1 MESTRIVHISM
12 EGCRYCI
19 TMAQHLAVVQEK
31 ISSDDRLK
39 NLVSIDTHTWRMKDG
54 GSYDKPLPDQLNHL
68 TVMAFSS
75 IFILTPDLIILQ
87 PSRRI
92 VNNIVKY
99 LQVDEKV
106 DIIEWIESE
115 LKKIY
120 PNNSKQNDG

>member
-1 MESTRIVHISM
+1 M